1 MVNNISAP
9 MRILKHIVLLLFIA
23 RFYLLAEADRKAA
36 EAVWLRTLQAPGLQ
50 EKPWGRG
57 SRVFGTLIQS
67 PLPALMGDVS
77 FHDLCSVELIEGLC
91 EPCSSSVIPCEF

>member
-1 MVNNISAP
+1 

-50 EKPWGRG
+50 EKPWGG
-57 SRVFGTLIQS
+57 EQQGIWYPHSVSS
-67 PLPALMGDVS
+67 PCTDGRCFFP
-77 FHDLCSVELIEGLC
+77 
-91 EPCSSSVIPCEF
+91 